1 MTYFTLEINKTD
13 KTVARMTKEKGKT
26 TQMIKIGNVRGTSLL
41 TLQKFRGLK
50 GIMKNFMPINQISD
64 KFLERQKV
72 LKLTQEEIEI

>member
-26 TQMIKIGNVRGTSLL
+26 TQMIKIGNIRGTSLL

-50 GIMKNFMPINQISD
+50 GTMKNFMPINQISD
-64 KFLERQKV
+64 K
-72 LKLTQEEIEI
+72 

>member
-26 TQMIKIGNVRGTSLL
+26 TQKIKIGNVRGTSLL

>member
-50 GIMKNFMPINQISD
+50 GIMKNIMPINQISD

-72 LKLTQEEIEI
+72 LKLTQKEIEI

>member
-72 LKLTQEEIEI
+72 LKLTQKEIEI

>member
-26 TQMIKIGNVRGTSLL
+26 TQMIKIGNIRGTSLL

-50 GIMKNFMPINQISD
+50 GPMKNFMPINQISD
-64 KFLERQKV
+64 K
-72 LKLTQEEIEI
+72 